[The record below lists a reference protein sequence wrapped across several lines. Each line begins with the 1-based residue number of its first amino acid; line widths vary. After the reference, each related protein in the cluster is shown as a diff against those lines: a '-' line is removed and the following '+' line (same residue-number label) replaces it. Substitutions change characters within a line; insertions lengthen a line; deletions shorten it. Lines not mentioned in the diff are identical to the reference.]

1 MKFMKL
7 NMRIEFVANAVNALN
22 IVRCFGRDLEFM
34 SAIADMIIN
43 CPAGIVIKAFMPY
56 EVYYHIVS

>member
-34 SAIADMIIN
+34 SEIAN